1 MPCRSTGSKGFSAM
15 INVQKDKITAAQIAI
30 LIWTVSIAVTVLFFL
45 HAVMGPA
52 HQRVVEAKDKVDFL
66 ENRLKWVTRV
76 IESRQE
82 PIKVFEYFVTVDRDL
97 ARRFPNS
104 VEKSLVALADYANKF
119 GVRIER
125 VQADKPRKVVTARG
139 IPLGADDKVCVGVP
153 VTFKFK
159 SEYDNLLKYLDTL
172 RKVLPAYTV
181 VRNMTAENHFA
192 NASRIE
198 GQVDL
203 TLYLLE

>member
-1 MPCRSTGSKGFSAM
+1 M
-15 INVQKDKITAAQIAI
+15 INVQKEKITAAQIAI
-30 LIWTVSIAVTVLFFL
+30 FIWASCIAVTVWLFSL
-45 HAVMGPA
+45 IVMGPA
-52 HQRVVEAKDKVDFL
+52 HQRVVEAKDKVDIL
-66 ENRLKWVTRV
+66 ESRLKWVTRV

-82 PIKVFEYFVTVDRDL
+82 PAKVFEYFVAVDRDL
-97 ARRFPNS
+97 VRRFPNS
-104 VEKSLVALADYANKF
+104 VEKSLIALADYANKF

-139 IPLGADDKVCVGVP
+139 IPLGADEKVCTGVS

-159 SEYDNLLKYLDTL
+159 SEYDNLLKYLETL

-181 VRNMTAENHFA
+181 VRNMTAENNFA

-198 GQVDL
+198 GHVDL

>member
-1 MPCRSTGSKGFSAM
+1 M

-30 LIWTVSIAVTVLFFL
+30 FIWAACIAVAVWLFSL
-45 HAVMGPA
+45 VVMGPA
-52 HQRVVEAKDKVDFL
+52 HQRVVEAKDKVDIL
-66 ENRLKWVTRV
+66 ESRLKWVTRV
-76 IESRQE
+76 IETKQE
-82 PIKVFEYFVTVDRDL
+82 PVKVFDYFVAVDRDL
-97 ARRFPNS
+97 ARRFPSS

-139 IPLGADDKVCVGVP
+139 IPLGADDKVCAGVP

-159 SEYDNLLKYLDTL
+159 SEYDNLLKYLETL

-181 VRNMTAENHFA
+181 VRNMNAENNFS